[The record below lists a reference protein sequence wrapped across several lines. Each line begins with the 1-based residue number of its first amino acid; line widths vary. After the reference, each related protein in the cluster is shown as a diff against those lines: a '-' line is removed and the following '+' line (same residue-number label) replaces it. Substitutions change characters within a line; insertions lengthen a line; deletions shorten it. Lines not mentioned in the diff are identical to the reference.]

1 MLKKSMLL
9 LICCFTIIFTS
20 FPVEAETIQI
30 DSSSSEKFKNN
41 IYNSD
46 SYAKYKDYI
55 DSVYV
60 DRVAK
65 TDVGIRHTLV
75 YTLISNDE
83 SQMQLTYL
91 GDENGNILENLLTI
105 SSDLDFSCI
114 NLKNNITTNI
124 NYGERGAAYICYK
137 EVCSFYIDPPTFHSN
152 DYGCS
157 FFLGKSCDVLKLFG
171 HPIAAILCKGGV
183 WLACRI
189 SRDKVCAKFVE
200 YQDVCTL

>member
-20 FPVEAETIQI
+20 FPVEAKKIQI

-55 DSVYV
+55 DSIYV

-91 GDENGNILENLLTI
+91 
-105 SSDLDFSCI
+105 
-114 NLKNNITTNI
+114 
-124 NYGERGAAYICYK
+124 
-137 EVCSFYIDPPTFHSN
+137 
-152 DYGCS
+152 
-157 FFLGKSCDVLKLFG
+157 
-171 HPIAAILCKGGV
+171 
-183 WLACRI
+183 
-189 SRDKVCAKFVE
+189 
-200 YQDVCTL
+200 